1 MKKTFFLLINILTML
16 YCYSQ
21 CPKYFLYPNYN
32 TVFDYRNGINLEQI
46 AHYENIVNKQLVKR
60 VVITIIDDDKHEYF
74 EGFYENGLL
83 KKEVSHAH
91 DLNISERMYDDK
103 SRLIKSSND
112 FEWKYNSAY
121 SREYYYKGM
130 LKTREEVFEN
140 DFLTKIT
147 RNNFTI
153 SLKTGETVPWG
164 KNEEEFYYNSNNHLI
179 RYIENSWNAK
189 GEKSKFS
196 KKLFFYYDAN
206 EKLEKIITAYTND
219 DIRNI
224 VIIFYDEEGL
234 MKKISVSD
242 GNSNLQYEVEF
253 FDYDKYENWHKS
265 KTSYKNGSEKIC
277 LREIFYKE

>member
-1 MKKTFFLLINILTML
+1 ML

-21 CPKYFLYPNYN
+21 CPKYFSYPQYN
-32 TVFDYRNGINLEQI
+32 QVYDYKNDINLERI
-46 AHYENIVNKQLVKR
+46 DNYENISNKHLVER
-60 VVITIIDDDKHEYF
+60 ISITVIKNDEHQFFESYF
-74 EGFYENGLL
+74 ENGLVY
-83 KKEVSHAH
+83 KEISHIH
-91 DLNISERMYDDK
+91 DLNIQEKKYDDK
-103 SRLIKSSND
+103 NRLIKSSND

-253 FDYDKYENWHKS
+253 FDYDNYKNWHKS
-265 KTSYKNGSEKIC
+265 QTTFPSGNKEVII
-277 LREIFYKE
+277 REIFYNR